1 MNDPLNMK
9 SERTMKNPL
18 HSLQDCGQSVW
29 LDYLRRSLITS
40 GELKRLIAEDGV
52 RGLTSNPSIF
62 EKAIAGNGDYR
73 DLLEAPESQGIEA
86 QTLYERIAVRDIQD
100 AADVL
105 RPVYLES
112 KRRDGYVSL
121 EVSPRLARAMQG
133 TLEEARRL
141 WQTVARENLMIKVP
155 GTPEGIPAVRQLISE
170 GINVNVTLLFAQETY
185 AQVAAAYLG
194 GLGSLAR
201 QGGDL
206 GKVASV
212 ASFFISR
219 IDTAVDNWIA
229 ERLKASH
236 NPGEQARLRS
246 LLGKVAN
253 ASAKNT
259 YQKYLEILRGNRWQ
273 ELRRHGAQ
281 IQRLLWASTGTK
293 NPTYSD
299 VLYVE
304 ELIGPDTVNTMP
316 PATLDAF
323 RDHGRARPALTEKV
337 DEAISIMDLVAHVGI
352 PFKEITE
359 KLLADGVK
367 QFADAFAKLLKATDR
382 SGKASDHDPMELL
395 RLKLQKELHK
405 GRHHS

>member
-1 MNDPLNMK
+1 
-9 SERTMKNPL
+9 MKNPL
-18 HSLQDCGQSVW
+18 QSLQDHGQSIW

-40 GELKRLIAEDGV
+40 GELKRLIEEDGL

-62 EKAIAGNGDYR
+62 EKAIAGSSDYR
-73 DLLEAPESQGIEA
+73 DILEAPESQGIDA
-86 QTLYERIAVRDIQD
+86 KTLYERIAVRDIRD

-121 EVSPRLARAMQG
+121 EVSPRLARETQR
-133 TLEEARRL
+133 TLAEARRL

-155 GTPEGIPAVRQLISE
+155 GTPEGIPAVQQLISE
-170 GINVNVTLLFAQETY
+170 GINVNVTLLFAQEAY
-185 AQVAAAYLG
+185 EQVAAAYLG
-194 GLGSLAR
+194 GLESLAR

-229 ERLKASH
+229 ERLKVSH
-236 NPGEQARLRS
+236 NPGERALLRS
-246 LLGKVAN
+246 LVGKVAN

-259 YQKYLEILRGNRWQ
+259 YQKYLEILSGNRWQ
-273 ELRRHGAQ
+273 ELSRHGAQ
-281 IQRLLWASTGTK
+281 TQRLLWASTGTK
-293 NPTYSD
+293 NPNYSD

-323 RDHGRARPALTEKV
+323 RDHGCARPTLTGNVE
-337 DEAISIMDLVAHVGI
+337 EAISIMDLVKHVGV
-352 PFKEITE
+352 PFKELTD
-359 KLLADGVK
+359 KLLAEGVK
-367 QFADAFAKLLKATDR
+367 QFADAFDKLLQATDR
-382 SGKASDHDPMELL
+382 SGKASGHDPMDFL
-395 RLKLQKELHK
+395 RLKLLKELDK
-405 GRHHS
+405 GRHHP

>member
-1 MNDPLNMK
+1 M
-9 SERTMKNPL
+9 RNPL
-18 HSLQDCGQSVW
+18 AALQDYGQSVW
-29 LDYLRRSLITS
+29 LDHLRRSLITS
-40 GELKRLIAEDGV
+40 GELKRLIEEDGL

-62 EKAIAGNGDYR
+62 EKAIAGSSDYR
-73 DLLEAPESQGIEA
+73 DILEAPESQGLEA
-86 QTLYERIAVRDIQD
+86 KTLYERIAVRDIQD
-100 AADVL
+100 AADLL

-121 EVSPRLARAMQG
+121 EVSPQLARETQG

-141 WQTVARENLMIKVP
+141 WQAAARENLMIKVP
-155 GTPEGIPAVRQLISE
+155 ATPEGIPAVQQLIGE

-185 AQVAAAYLG
+185 EQAAAAYLG
-194 GLGSLAR
+194 GLERLSR

-206 GKVASV
+206 GRVASV

-219 IDTAVDNWIA
+219 IDTAVDNWIG

-236 NPGEQARLRS
+236 EAGEQARLRS

-259 YQKYLEILRGNRWQ
+259 YQKYLEILRGDRWQ
-273 ELRRHGAQ
+273 ELSRQGAQ
-281 IQRLLWASTGTK
+281 TQRLLWASTGTK
-293 NPTYSD
+293 DPNYRD

-304 ELIGPDTVNTMP
+304 DLIGPDTVNTMP

-323 RDHGRARPALTEKV
+323 RDHGRARPTLTANVE
-337 DEAISIMDLVAHVGI
+337 EAISIMDLVEQVGI
-352 PFKEITE
+352 PFKELTD
-359 KLLADGVK
+359 KLLVEGVK
-367 QFADAFAKLLKATDR
+367 QFADAFDKLLKATDR
-382 SGKASDHDPMELL
+382 SGKASDHDPTEFL
-395 RLKLQKELHK
+395 RLKLLKELHK